1 MCIEQPKRK
10 KLAQYIITV
19 GVWCIKAITKFLVFM
34 ADIPLAF
41 AAMSNIMAKDRYGTN
56 QCIIPRW
63 YLRQLGVLSGI
74 PSNASGITLPAIEA
88 IVANPSPVKVY
99 IVAPVII
106 LWLIHFIKTYY
117 FFFEKS
123 EKLACSAFPV

>member
-56 QCIIPRW
+56 QCVRPRW

-74 PSNASGITLPAIEA
+74 PSNTSGITLPAIEA
-88 IVANPSPVKVY
+88 IVANTSPVRVY

-106 LWLIHFIKTYY
+106 L
-117 FFFEKS
+117 
-123 EKLACSAFPV
+123 